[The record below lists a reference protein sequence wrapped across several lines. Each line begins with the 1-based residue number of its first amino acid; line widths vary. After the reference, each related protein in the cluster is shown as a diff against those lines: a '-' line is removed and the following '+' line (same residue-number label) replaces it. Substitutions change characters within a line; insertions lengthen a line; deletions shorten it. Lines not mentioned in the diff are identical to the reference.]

1 MDPGTPIRRATL
13 VPMGMSGHQDAYPT
27 GAPSTAEVADGV
39 FAYVQPDG
47 SWWINNTG
55 FIVGGSEVCAIDASS
70 TEART
75 RGFLEA
81 IRRITPSPVRTLV
94 NTHHHGDHT
103 NGNCLFETAQIIAHD
118 KCRENMRDQRIGG
131 LDTVFDPVDWGELTV
146 RPPEITFPDRM
157 ELAVGDAA
165 VELLY
170 AGVPAHTTGDA
181 VVWLPGSRVVFAG
194 DLVFHGG
201 TPFVLMGSVAGSL
214 EALQL
219 LRRLQPDVVVPG
231 HGGVGGMELVTVVE
245 DYLVWVQDV
254 ARECREQGLTPLE
267 AAHETDLGPWADLLD
282 SERLVGNL
290 HRAYAELEGGPLG
303 APIDIVEAFTDM
315 VEFNGGP
322 LRCFA

>member
-1 MDPGTPIRRATL
+1 
-13 VPMGMSGHQDAYPT
+13 MGSTGHADSFPT
-27 GAPSTAEVADGV
+27 GPPRTVEVADGV
-39 FAYVQPDG
+39 YAYVQPDG

-55 FIVGGSEVCAIDASS
+55 FVVGSGASEVCAIDAAS
-70 TEART
+70 TELRT
-75 RGFLEA
+75 RMFRDA
-81 IRRITPSPVRTLV
+81 IAEVTTAAVRTLI

-103 NGNCLFETAQIIAHD
+103 NGNCLFPEAQVVGHEN
-118 KCRENMRDQRIGG
+118 CRENMAEQRIGG
-131 LDTVFDPVDWGELTV
+131 LDAVFDAVEWGELTV
-146 RPPEITFPDRM
+146 RPPDVTFADSM
-157 ELAVGDAA
+157 ELAVGDVP
-165 VELLY
+165 VELHY

-181 VVWLPGSRVVFAG
+181 VVWLPGTRVLFAG

-231 HGGVGGMELVTVVE
+231 HGNVGGPELITVVE
-245 DYLVWVQDV
+245 DYLVWLQDV
-254 ARECREQGLTPLE
+254 ARDSRETGLTPLE
-267 AAHETDLGPWADLLD
+267 AAYECDMGPWADLLD

-290 HRAYAELEGGPLG
+290 HRAYSELEGDRLG

-315 VEFNGGP
+315 VAFHGGP